1 MGGCYNLKL
10 LYMQAL
16 VDLDL
21 TFSVIYCNILV
32 MNWGELENICI
43 LIPIIIMLH
52 SLLFV
57 IKISKGRVS

>member
-16 VDLDL
+16 DDLDF

-32 MNWGELENICI
+32 MNLGELENIYI

-52 SLLFV
+52 SLLF
-57 IKISKGRVS
+57 IIRN

>member
-16 VDLDL
+16 DDLDL

-32 MNWGELENICI
+32 MNLGELENIYI
-43 LIPIIIMLH
+43 LIPIMLH
-52 SLLFV
+52 SLLF
-57 IKISKGRVS
+57 IIRN

>member
-16 VDLDL
+16 DDLDL

-32 MNWGELENICI
+32 MNLGELENVYI
-43 LIPIIIMLH
+43 LIPIMLH
-52 SLLFV
+52 SLLF
-57 IKISKGRVS
+57 IIRN

>member
-16 VDLDL
+16 DDLDL

-32 MNWGELENICI
+32 MNLGELENIYI
-43 LIPIIIMLH
+43 LIPIIIMRH
-52 SLLFV
+52 SLLF
-57 IKISKGRVS
+57 IIRN

>member
-1 MGGCYNLKL
+1 VGGCYNLKL

-32 MNWGELENICI
+32 MNWCELENIYI